1 MRNLLVVG
9 VLLAVV
15 LPTALIPR
23 PAPRVFAVREV
34 IQTFRQHGIA
44 LRREP
49 FDPRHALETLV
60 TRRSDVVVVVYR
72 RTKAGETG
80 PWQLPRSASRA
91 RRANVFAAWTNRGAP
106 VRLALE
112 QMSHSP
118 GSVAVPEVA
127 VIVLRPGQSQIMRR
141 AATPNGA
148 EVRCVDGAAL
158 TQHFVRYVHFRP
170 GAAGLPTVRLV
181 WRPRM
186 PGWRYVLSC
195 HS

>member
-1 MRNLLVVG
+1 MRKLLVVG

-34 IQTFRQHGIA
+34 IQTFQQHGIV

-49 FDPRHALETLV
+49 FDPRHALETLM
-60 TRRSDVVVVVYR
+60 TPRSDVVVVVYR
-72 RTKAGETG
+72 RTTAGETG
-80 PWQLPRSASRA
+80 PWQLPPSASRA
-91 RRANVFAAWTNRGAP
+91 RRANVFAAWTKRGAP
-106 VRLALE
+106 VRLALRR
-112 QMSHSP
+112 MTYSP
-118 GSVAVPEVA
+118 GSVALPEVA
-127 VIVLRPGQSQIMRR
+127 VIVLHPGQSQIMQR
-141 AATPNGA
+141 ATTPNGA
-148 EVRCVDGAAL
+148 EAQCVDGAAL
-158 TQHFVRYVHFRP
+158 TQHFVGYVHFRP

>member
-1 MRNLLVVG
+1 MRKLLVVG

-15 LPTALIPR
+15 LPTALVPR

-34 IQTFRQHGIA
+34 IQTFEQHGIA
-44 LRREP
+44 LRRAP
-49 FDPRHALETLV
+49 FDPRHALETLA
-60 TRRSDVVVVVYR
+60 TPRSDVVVVVYR

-91 RRANVFAAWTNRGAP
+91 RRANVFAAWTRRGAP
-106 VRLALE
+106 VRLALRR
-112 QMSHSP
+112 MTYSP
-118 GSVAVPEVA
+118 GSVAVPEVV
-127 VIVLRPGQSQIMRR
+127 VIVLHPGESQIMKR
-141 AATPNGA
+141 ATTPNGA
-148 EVRCVDGAAL
+148 EVRCVDGSAR
-158 TQHFVRYVHFRP
+158 TQHFVRYAHFRP
-170 GAAGLPTVRLV
+170 GASGSPAVRLV